1 MWRGTVVPQSTALWD
16 KPNALKQRAKEHPND
31 TTVGQPFM
39 FHYALWP
46 LFGASLLPDLTA
58 ETTNMLPGSL
68 TGPTI
73 AGAASVPKPCRNG
86 AESNRDTLKMCRI
99 CTERVP

>member
-1 MWRGTVVPQSTALWD
+1 MWRGTVVPQSAALWD

-68 TGPTI
+68 TDPQLP
-73 AGAASVPKPCRNG
+73 VPLQCRNR
-86 AESNRDTLKMCRI
+86 AVT
-99 CTERVP
+99 VPNPTVIH

>member
-1 MWRGTVVPQSTALWD
+1 MWRGTVVPQSAALWD

-31 TTVGQPFM
+31 TPVGQPFM

-46 LFGASLLPDLTA
+46 LFGASLLSDLTA

-68 TGPTI
+68 TDPQLPVPLQCRI
-73 AGAASVPKPCRNG
+73 SAESVPP
-86 AESNRDTLKMCRI
+86 STVI
-99 CTERVP
+99 H

>member
-68 TGPTI
+68 TDPQLPVPLQCRI
-73 AGAASVPKPCRNG
+73 SAESVPP
-86 AESNRDTLKMCRI
+86 STVI
-99 CTERVP
+99 H

>member
-31 TTVGQPFM
+31 TPVGQPFM

-46 LFGASLLPDLTA
+46 LFGASLLSDLTA
-58 ETTNMLPGSL
+58 EATNMLPGSL
-68 TGPTI
+68 TDPQLPVPLQCRI
-73 AGAASVPKPCRNG
+73 SAESVPP
-86 AESNRDTLKMCRI
+86 STVI
-99 CTERVP
+99 H

>member
-1 MWRGTVVPQSTALWD
+1 MWRGTVVPQSVALWD

-31 TTVGQPFM
+31 TPVGQPFM

-46 LFGASLLPDLTA
+46 LCGATMLFGPCVVLPSFPDLTT

-68 TGPTI
+68 TGPQLPVPLQCRI
-73 AGAASVPKPCRNG
+73 SAESVPP
-86 AESNRDTLKMCRI
+86 STVI
-99 CTERVP
+99 H

>member
-1 MWRGTVVPQSTALWD
+1 MWRGTVVPQSAALWD

-46 LFGASLLPDLTA
+46 LFGASLLSRPHCRDDCRVVLRTHNCRCRFSA
-58 ETTNMLPGSL
+58 E
-68 TGPTI
+68 
-73 AGAASVPKPCRNG
+73 SVPNQCR
-86 AESNRDTLKMCRI
+86 LQ
-99 CTERVP
+99 P